1 MDKCAMLCYMEAIAV
16 AALFALLYYI
26 IRRIPA
32 LNLGGCTAESFS
44 VIKKLAVKPRRRYIV
59 LEAVGFK
66 DELKSRRSAVKWLE
80 TSLKGIIGEI
90 GLVNL
95 GLTII
100 DYNPKNQRFIIRV
113 YHTRVNSF
121 MGAVGIHNSRSD
133 VKLSILSVTG
143 SIRKAR
149 NYLRS

>member
-1 MDKCAMLCYMEAIAV
+1 MDKCAVLCYVEAIAV
-16 AALFALLYYI
+16 VILFVLLYYI
-26 IRRIPA
+26 IRRTTT
-32 LNLGGCTAESFS
+32 LYLDGCSCGSFS
-44 VIKKLAVKPRRRYIV
+44 AIKKLASKPRRRYIV
-59 LEAVGFK
+59 LEAIGFR
-66 DELKSRRSAVKWLE
+66 DELKSRKSAVKWLE
-80 TSLKGIIGEI
+80 NSLKNIVGEI

-100 DYNPKNQRFIIRV
+100 DYNPMNQRFIIRV

-121 MGAVGIHNSRSD
+121 MGAVGIHNNRSD
-133 VKLSILSVTG
+133 AKLSVLSVTG